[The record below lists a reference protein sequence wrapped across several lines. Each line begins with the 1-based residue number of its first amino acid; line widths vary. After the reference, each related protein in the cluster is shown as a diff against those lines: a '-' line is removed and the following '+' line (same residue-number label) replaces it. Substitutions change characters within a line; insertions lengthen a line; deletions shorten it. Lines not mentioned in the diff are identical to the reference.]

1 MADEIDELADASDA
15 GKSNGVHWALLTE
28 CATGME
34 ADLLKSDLEAADI
47 PVLIHGQQ
55 VGMFGGG
62 FLGTVVGGVEVHV
75 PSPELERAREI
86 MQVNVKPD

>member
-1 MADEIDELADASDA
+1 MSEEI
-15 GKSNGVHWALLTE
+15 GWVLLTE
-28 CATGME
+28 CATGLE

-62 FLGTVVGGVEVHV
+62 FLGSVVGGVELQV

-86 MQVNVKPD
+86 MQASIKPD